1 VIIGPW
7 SEPSTKCSAS
17 VKHVK
22 RSGWWWW
29 WLWVWHWKWKWIYIG
44 YMEMS
49 LVNVFYKRIINTDN
63 QIYKSILNKLN
74 TISCLF
80 LSTELAVICLL
91 SIGGSWACKI
101 TETQALCPKKLSV
114 KTDISIYC
122 SFKVFFF

>member
-1 VIIGPW
+1 
-7 SEPSTKCSAS
+7 
-17 VKHVK
+17 
-22 RSGWWWW
+22 
-29 WLWVWHWKWKWIYIG
+29 
-44 YMEMS
+44 MS

-122 SFKVFFF
+122 SFKVFFLELYFGYMQIMFLHIRFKDKIYYQTIQNSFN